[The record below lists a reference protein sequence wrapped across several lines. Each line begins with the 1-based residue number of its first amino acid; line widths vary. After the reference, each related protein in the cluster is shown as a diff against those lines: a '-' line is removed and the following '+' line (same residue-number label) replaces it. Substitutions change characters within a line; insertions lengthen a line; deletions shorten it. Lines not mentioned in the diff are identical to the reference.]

1 MTSEENKKTLKLI
14 DKALKLFPKI
24 LKEKEE
30 AFKEKKKRMKA
41 FAPLSKEL
49 YRDELKRRANK
60 NTK

>member
-1 MTSEENKKTLKLI
+1 MTSAENKKTLKLI

-41 FAPLSKEL
+41 FEPLSKEL
-49 YRDELKRRANK
+49 LKQELKRQKNK
-60 NTK
+60 K